1 LQFILAKATEDGLL
15 SPLQDRT
22 ARIGLSLYA
31 DDVVVFINPVKGEVD
46 ALMQIMHK
54 FREATGLR
62 INIQKSEVLPIICS
76 QLNLDEVL

>member
-1 LQFILAKATEDGLL
+1 
-15 SPLQDRT
+15 
-22 ARIGLSLYA
+22 
-31 DDVVVFINPVKGEVD
+31 VVVFINPVKGEVD